1 MEANEMVLER
11 HWGGGKGVGEDT
23 PFEPES
29 SGGDDE
35 EEDEDGEEGEVTP
48 PPHSPP
54 RENLP
59 SLGDIFSR
67 QARISISV
75 GRPRRSQMET
85 VLLTGLRPQ
94 PC

>member
-1 MEANEMVLER
+1 VMAR
-11 HWGGGKGVGEDT
+11 AWGEDT

-29 SGGDDE
+29 AGGDDE

-54 RENLP
+54 HETLS

-67 QARISISV
+67 QV
-75 GRPRRSQMET
+75 GIA
-85 VLLTGLRPQ
+85 VGVCWLK
-94 PC
+94 